1 MNISFLFMLKI
12 LFFLFFN
19 VTFLHT
25 YTVGR
30 TRSNNGQ
37 LRRRN
42 LPRGQFL
49 LESCSVSL
57 VDHHLG
63 CIERVQKGFAS
74 SIVVVEKFDF
84 KDNEFTFTRRNRKFL
99 HNYHIECSNIL
110 KLYWSHYTV

>member
-1 MNISFLFMLKI
+1 MLHFYIGK
-12 LFFLFFN
+12 
-19 VTFLHT
+19 
-25 YTVGR
+25 

-37 LRRRN
+37 LRHQKS
-42 LPRGQFL
+42 PRGQFL
-49 LESCSVSL
+49 LKSCSVSF
-57 VDHHLG
+57 VVHHLG

-99 HNYHIECSNIL
+99 HNYHIEYNNIL